1 MNDFSF
7 DFRPSCLPHE
17 TNAAKDHGASFEFL
31 HSRKSTPHSR
41 THTYSHIHTLTSGI
55 YSISGTRPISK
66 DKVSFFL
73 LFFILFTYHFS
84 SQFRLYSHRMILS
97 LSCILKQKS
106 HNSFIVSSLLLSCY
120 IFFAPLVFWF
130 CSVPWICVV
139 ILYYFFA
146 ACILPFLM
154 LSKLILHACIG
165 FAWLPNIFHFGII
178 RARELLLCFFFFLC
192 SFSSTHTICIHICYF
207 H

>member
-1 MNDFSF
+1 MIFPLIFGRVACHTKRMLLKTTAHLLSF
-7 DFRPSCLPHE
+7 FIR
-17 TNAAKDHGASFEFL
+17 AYQL
-31 HSRKSTPHSR
+31 HTAE
-41 THTYSHIHTLTSGI
+41 HTYTRTYIHTSGI

-120 IFFAPLVFWF
+120 IFLLLW
-130 CSVPWICVV
+130 CSVRFLGFCV
-139 ILYYFFA
+139 
-146 ACILPFLM
+146 
-154 LSKLILHACIG
+154 S
-165 FAWLPNIFHFGII
+165 
-178 RARELLLCFFFFLC
+178 
-192 SFSSTHTICIHICYF
+192 
-207 H
+207 